1 MLVIM
6 MSNMSVI
13 SVLYA
18 KKQSL
23 SSPDKSLSKACPSQ
37 WEDSRFVITDQFYV
51 RKESHLIIVVLEKGN
66 YMRYEEFKKFSES

>member
-13 SVLYA
+13 SVLYV

-23 SSPDKSLSKACPSQ
+23 SSPDKSLRKACPSQ
-37 WEDSRFVITDQFYV
+37 SEDSRFVITDQFYV
-51 RKESHLIIVVLEKGN
+51 KKESHFIVVLEKGN